1 MALLVSLTPD
11 QRHRIIEQLLSF
23 FMIYVPATWRQFVI
37 NWIRDNVNYND
48 PKFDLTLY
56 QVQAAIERIIAE
68 KQ

>member
-1 MALLVSLTPD
+1 MARLVSLTLE
-11 QRHRIIEQLLSF
+11 QRHGIIEQLLSF